1 MRKLIFLTFL
11 LSCLVVVFPAGAS
24 VSYDLADEVIGN
36 VEAFPLE
43 RSFVEAKLGKPDFV
57 EEIPGFPAP
66 LEYYIIEDS
75 EDLSHVYLAYGALDD
90 AQKTYAVGVVMKG
103 IDFPTMREIISAE
116 AGEDEETARMIL
128 LENPEF
134 VVVDL
139 FEQSATSPPMW
150 VLFEEFP
157 VQGEKRLVSSLMP
170 SESLF
175 SYFAAVHPEFEE
187 VLRKA
192 VEERAKEE

>member
-1 MRKLIFLTFL
+1 MRKLIFLTFFL
-11 LSCLVVVFPAGAS
+11 FSFALVFPAGAS

-43 RSFVEAKLGKPDFV
+43 RSAVEAKLGKPDFM
-57 EEIPGFPAP
+57 EEMPGVPVP
-66 LEYYIIEDS
+66 LEYYIIEGS
-75 EDLSHVYLAYGALDD
+75 EDLSHVYLAYGASDD

-116 AGEDEETARMIL
+116 AGEDEETARMIV
-128 LENPEF
+128 LEGPEF

-139 FEQSATSPPMW
+139 FEQSATSHPMW

-157 VQGEKRLVSSLMP
+157 VQGEKRLVSTLMP
-170 SESLF
+170 SESLL
-175 SYFAAVHPEFEE
+175 SYFAAAHPEFKE
-187 VLRKA
+187 VLQKA
-192 VEERAKEE
+192 VLERTGGE